1 MEKRIF
7 VDQKGHKQLQA
18 AFPHLS
24 RISIWNA
31 LTYKTDSSVAR
42 KIRYTAIKHCGGV
55 VRAGECASWEWET
68 EHIEADKTMV
78 QTFGPHFKLVLYK
91 ETGVSVVYIDG
102 IEKRRD
108 KGLGI
113 PEWEALQTEVE
124 QMARRM

>member
-42 KIRYTAIKHCGGV
+42 KIRFVAITQCGGV
-55 VRAGECASWEWET
+55 MRTGECASWEWET
-68 EHIEADKTMV
+68 EHNEVEKTMV

-102 IEKRRD
+102 EEKRRD

-113 PEWEALQTEVE
+113 PEWEALQVEVE

>member
-42 KIRYTAIKHCGGV
+42 KIRYVALKQCGGV
-55 VRAGECASWEWET
+55 IRAGVGASWDWET
-68 EHIEADKTMV
+68 EHVEADQTMV
-78 QTFGPHFKLVLYK
+78 QTYGPHFKLVLYK
-91 ETGVSVVYIDG
+91 ETGVSVVYVDG
-102 IEKRRD
+102 VEKRRD

-113 PEWEALQTEVE
+113 PEWEALQSEVE
-124 QMARRM
+124 QMAMTL

>member
-42 KIRYTAIKHCGGV
+42 KIRYVAMRQCGGV

-113 PEWEALQTEVE
+113 PEWEALQVEVE